1 MIRYLVTADG
11 YTKNKILLKK
21 KEDVLKF
28 SSISSCLFKIYPTFY
43 NNEYQK
49 ALKVKEEKGKIKKFS
64 IIEMRSKKINI

>member
-1 MIRYLVTADG
+1 MTADG
-11 YTKNKILLKK
+11 YTKSKILLKK
-21 KEDVLKF
+21 KDDYLKN

-64 IIEMRSKKINI
+64 IIEMRSEI